1 MGEKKHTFRKTD
13 RVISGIK
20 RFFSLAEVCKL
31 KSAEFKLEIKYML
44 AFGAER

>member
-1 MGEKKHTFRKTD
+1 MGEEKHTFRKTD
-13 RVISGIK
+13 RVI
-20 RFFSLAEVCKL
+20 AEVCKL